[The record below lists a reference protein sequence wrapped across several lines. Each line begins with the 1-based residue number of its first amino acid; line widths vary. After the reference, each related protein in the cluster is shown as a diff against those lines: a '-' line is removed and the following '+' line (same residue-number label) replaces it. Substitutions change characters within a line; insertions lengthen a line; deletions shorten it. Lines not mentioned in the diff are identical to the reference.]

1 MRKIIIASHHKMASG
16 IKDTLEFIAGEQAAV
31 IAIDAYMD
39 NVPLDQALKE
49 VFDEKGNDDEIIVF
63 TDLKAG
69 SVNQGFVKYISQ
81 PHVQLITG
89 MNLPLI
95 LSVVLSPVNHYLDE
109 QVIQQFINEAQQE
122 IVYMNTELQ
131 KVTDDDDDE

>member
-95 LSVVLSPVNHYLDE
+95 LSVVLSPVDHYLDE